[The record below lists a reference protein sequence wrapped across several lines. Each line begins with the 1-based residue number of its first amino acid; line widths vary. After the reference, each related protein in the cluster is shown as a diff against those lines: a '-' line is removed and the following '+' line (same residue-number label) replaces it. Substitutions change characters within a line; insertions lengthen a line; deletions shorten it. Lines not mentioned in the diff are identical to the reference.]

1 MALRRLA
8 IALALLVSNAGTA
21 EALDSRQSAQ
31 PKYATFVN
39 DDSSSGGN
47 LTFSLTATKTN
58 DAVDLY
64 MHLSAPDNYQWVAV
78 GVGAQMKDALI
89 FLVYHSSNGKNV
101 TFSPR
106 VATGESEPSYRSSI
120 DCYVYDGDDIPAVGI
135 LQDSAIDGDRYSV
148 NAHCRDV
155 ASAVP
160 ELSLDLS
167 AKSQSFIYAI
177 GPWSHDMYSNSK
189 SAGIRRHQYYGGFT
203 MDMTA
208 ATETNTTVAGKAFGT
223 EMRGATMGGRLHED
237 DGSRGSGTH
246 AVFMCGTFL
255 FIFPIGVIMLR
266 GFERVQWHAG
276 TQAGGLAVACA
287 GVGLGIWLSG
297 FYNKVST
304 SRGEVRV
311 ELTSLQSKKFDSA
324 HQVIGLI
331 VFGLL
336 FVQLGL
342 GWFHH
347 RIFQRSR
354 SPTTMGK
361 MHRYLG
367 PFVLGAGL
375 ANGFL
380 GFRFADAERSN
391 IVYLLLVVAMF
402 VMLCSG
408 VWYKRRK
415 DRRKMAA
422 AHFGRP
428 AGPPNS
434 APPPYSAQAPPGGLA
449 PAGAGAGAGAY
460 AESQASRSDIALGDM
475 GYHGQSNR
483 DLYSAQPTQP
493 RAMV

>member
-21 EALDSRQSAQ
+21 EAQ

-89 FLVYHSSNGKNV
+89 FLVYHSSNGENV

-120 DCYVYDGDDIPAVGI
+120 DCYVYDAPDIPAVGI

-189 SAGIRRHQYYGGFT
+189 SAGIRRHLYYGGFT

-266 GFERVQWHAG
+266 GFERIQWHAG

-297 FYNKVST
+297 FYNK
-304 SRGEVRV
+304 
-311 ELTSLQSKKFDSA
+311 SKKFDSA

-336 FVQLGL
+336 FVQFSLGL
-342 GWFHH
+342 FHH

-428 AGPPNS
+428 AGPPPNS

-449 PAGAGAGAGAY
+449 PAGAGAGGY